1 MTDIQSSE
9 AILNDL
15 FSSFD
20 SKNGRKRSDPGDEGT
35 EDEDS
40 DSEESVED
48 EDEVSL
54 DFYVLLYY
62 DSIFPVV

>member
-1 MTDIQSSE
+1 MTEIQSSE

-20 SKNGRKRSDPGDEGT
+20 SKNGRKMSEPGDEGT

-40 DSEESVED
+40 DSEEELVD

-54 DFYVLLYY
+54 YRL
-62 DSIFPVV
+62 SN

>member
-1 MTDIQSSE
+1 MTEIQSSE

-20 SKNGRKRSDPGDEGT
+20 SKNGRKMSEPGDEGT
-35 EDEDS
+35 EDEES
-40 DSEESVED
+40 DSEDELIN

-54 DFYVLLYY
+54 YRVIIAFGL
-62 DSIFPVV
+62 S

>member
-1 MTDIQSSE
+1 MTEIQSSE

-20 SKNGRKRSDPGDEGT
+20 SKNGRKMSEPGDEGT

-40 DSEESVED
+40 DSEEELVD
-48 EDEVSL
+48 EDEVS
-54 DFYVLLYY
+54 
-62 DSIFPVV
+62 

>member
-1 MTDIQSSE
+1 MTEIQSSE

-20 SKNGRKRSDPGDEGT
+20 SKNGRKMSELGDEGT

-40 DSEESVED
+40 DSEEELVD

-54 DFYVLLYY
+54 YRL
-62 DSIFPVV
+62 SI

>member
-1 MTDIQSSE
+1 MTEIQSSE

-20 SKNGRKRSDPGDEGT
+20 SKNGRKMSEPGDEGT

-40 DSEESVED
+40 DSDELVD
-48 EDEVSL
+48 EDEVNIDDEGSP
-54 DFYVLLYY
+54 
-62 DSIFPVV
+62 SKKMNQN

>member
-1 MTDIQSSE
+1 MTEIQSSE

-20 SKNGRKRSDPGDEGT
+20 SKNGRKMSEPGDEGT

-40 DSEESVED
+40 DSEEELVD

-54 DFYVLLYY
+54 CRL
-62 DSIFPVV
+62 SI